1 MKLSGLRSKDL
12 WWFSV
17 PSIIASVFEPLAS
30 VVDTALV
37 GHLDKESL
45 AALALAVAVFNAITW
60 MFNFLV
66 HTSTQAIADHE
77 ASRNPDLLRSRVK
90 ISLTLATLVGLT
102 CSLFLWIPHDL
113 WFDISGGTPKL
124 RHLYDAYFSPRV
136 GFHVFTVLS
145 ITLLSILRGF
155 GRLKLVLALMIVSTV
170 SNIILS
176 WLFLYPMNMGLAG
189 AAYGT
194 IAAHVLTS
202 LLGFYFL
209 FQKEE
214 LRLGFFKS
222 KVMAGQWLKFGKSSF
237 DMFGRSFTLT
247 LCFFSSTRLASR
259 VGVDALGAH
268 QVLLQVW
275 LLASFFLD
283 GLAITGNILG
293 ARFYFADQVKRTAI
307 VFKELL
313 KLGLYVGLAFVLIY
327 GIFWNQVIHT
337 FVEDP
342 MILDQLKHLK
352 WPIVISQVFSAVAFV
367 FDGLIFGLNG
377 FSFLRKHMMIGA
389 SLTYVPFAL
398 ISIWQPDLMWI
409 WAGMITLNAYRGLSG
424 YYYVHQKV
432 FKKVGHEQ

>member
-1 MKLSGLRSKDL
+1 MKLKGLRSRDL

-17 PSIIASVFEPLAS
+17 PSIVASVFEPLAS

-37 GHLDKESL
+37 GHLDRESL

-77 ASRNPDLLRSRVK
+77 AGKNLELLRSRIK
-90 ISLTLATLVGLT
+90 ISLSLALLVGLS
-102 CSLFLWIPHDL
+102 CSLVLWLPQDL
-113 WFDISGGTPKL
+113 WFEISGGIPKL
-124 RHLYDAYFSPRV
+124 RVLFDEYFSPRV

-155 GRLKLVLALMIVSTV
+155 GRLKLVLWLMIASTV
-170 SNIILS
+170 FNILLS
-176 WLFLYPMNMGLAG
+176 WLFLYPMNLGLKG

-194 IAAHVLTS
+194 IAAHVATS
-202 LLGFYFL
+202 LLGLYFL
-209 FQKEE
+209 FQDEK
-214 LRLGFFKS
+214 LRQGFLKS
-222 KVMAGQWLKFGKSSF
+222 KVLKGQWLKFGKSSF
-237 DMFGRSFTLT
+237 DMFGRSFILT
-247 LCFFSSTRLASR
+247 LCFFSSTRFASR
-259 VGVDALGAH
+259 LGVDALGAH

-293 ARFYFADQVKRTAI
+293 ARFFFAGHFKRTSVA
-307 VFKELL
+307 FRELL
-313 KLGLYVGLAFVLIY
+313 KLGLFVGIAFFFFY
-327 GIFWNQVIHT
+327 GIFWHKVVQL
-337 FVEDP
+337 FVEDQTV
-342 MILDQLKHLK
+342 LEQLYLLK

-377 FSFLRKHMMIGA
+377 FSFLRKHMFIGA
-389 SLTYVPFAL
+389 LLTYIPLSLVSFL
-398 ISIWQPDLMWI
+398 YPDLIWI

-424 YYYVHQKV
+424 YYYVRKKV
-432 FKKVGHEQ
+432 FSKV

>member
-17 PSIIASVFEPLAS
+17 PSIVASVFEPLAS

-37 GHLDKESL
+37 GHLDRESL

-77 ASRNPDLLRSRVK
+77 ASKNLELMRSRIK
-90 ISLTLATLVGLT
+90 ISLSLAIIVGLS
-102 CSLFLWIPHDL
+102 CSLALWLPQDF
-113 WFDISGGTPKL
+113 WFNIVGGSTKL
-124 RHLYDAYFSPRV
+124 RGLFNDYFYPRV
-136 GFHVFTVLS
+136 GFHVFTVLA

-155 GRLKLVLALMIVSTV
+155 GRLKLVLALMIVSTL
-170 SNIILS
+170 SNILLS
-176 WLFLYPMNMGLAG
+176 WLFLYPMEMGLRG

-194 IAAHVLTS
+194 VAAHIMTTA
-202 LLGFYFL
+202 LGLFFL
-209 FQKEE
+209 FERKD
-214 LRLGFFKS
+214 LRQGFLRS
-222 KVMAGQWLKFGKSSF
+222 KVMAGQWIRFGKSSL

-247 LCFFSSTRLASR
+247 LCFFSSTRFASR
-259 VGVDALGAH
+259 LGVDALGAH
-268 QVLLQVW
+268 QILLQVW

-293 ARFYFADQVKRTAI
+293 ARFFFAGHIKRTSV

-313 KLGLYVGLAFVLIY
+313 KLGLYVGLAFFIIY
-327 GIFWNQVIHT
+327 GIFWNQVVGL
-337 FVEDP
+337 FVED
-342 MILDQLKHLK
+342 QLVLNQLYGLK

-389 SLTYVPFAL
+389 LTTYVPLAL
-398 ISIWQPDLMWI
+398 VSFWIPDLIWI
-409 WAGMITLNAYRGLSG
+409 WAGMIILNAYRGLSG
-424 YYYVHQKV
+424 YYYIHKKV
-432 FKKVGHEQ
+432 FNEVKS

>member
-77 ASRNPDLLRSRVK
+77 ASRNIDLMRSRIK
-90 ISLTLATLVGLT
+90 ISLTLAIIVGLS
-102 CSLFLWIPHDL
+102 CSLILWIPQDF
-113 WFDISGGTPKL
+113 WFEVTGGTPRL
-124 RHLYDAYFSPRV
+124 RNLFNEYFYPRV

-155 GRLKLVLALMIVSTV
+155 GRLKLVLGLMIVSTL
-170 SNIILS
+170 SNIFLS
-176 WLFLYPMNMGLAG
+176 WIFLYPMGMGLRG
-189 AAYGT
+189 AALGT
-194 IAAHVLTS
+194 VAAHIMTALAG
-202 LLGFYFL
+202 LFFL
-209 FQKEE
+209 FQRSD
-214 LRLGFFKS
+214 LRNGFLKS
-222 KVMAGQWLKFGKSSF
+222 KVVQGQWLRFGKSSF

-259 VGVDALGAH
+259 LGVDALGAH
-268 QVLLQVW
+268 QILLQVW

-293 ARFYFADQVKRTAI
+293 ARFYFAGYKKRTAI

-313 KLGLYVGLAFVLIY
+313 KLGLYVGLAFFVIY
-327 GIFWNQVIHT
+327 GLFWHQVVGL
-337 FVEDP
+337 FVEDQKV
-342 MILDQLKHLK
+342 LEQLYVLK

-377 FSFLRKHMMIGA
+377 FGFLRKHMMIGA
-389 SLTYVPFAL
+389 ALTYVPLAA
-398 ISIWQPDLMWI
+398 ISIWYPDLLWI
-409 WAGMITLNAYRGLSG
+409 WAGLVVLNLYRGISG
-424 YYYVHQKV
+424 YYYIKWGD
-432 FKKVGHEQ
+432 KACW

>member
-17 PSIIASVFEPLAS
+17 PSIVASVFEPLAS

-37 GHLDKESL
+37 GHLDRESL

-77 ASRNPDLLRSRVK
+77 AVKNIDLMRSRLK
-90 ISLTLATLVGLT
+90 ISLTLALIVGLT
-102 CSLFLWIPHDL
+102 CSLALWIPQDF
-113 WFDISGGTPKL
+113 WFDVVGGTPKL
-124 RHLYDAYFSPRV
+124 RSLFNDYFYPRV

-155 GRLKLVLALMIVSTV
+155 GRLKLVLGLMLVSTI

-176 WLFLYPMNMGLAG
+176 WFFLYPMEMGLRG
-189 AAYGT
+189 AALGT
-194 IAAHVLTS
+194 VAAHIMTSVLAFIFVFQRED
-202 LLGFYFL
+202 LRRGFL
-209 FQKEE
+209 
-214 LRLGFFKS
+214 KS
-222 KVMAGQWLKFGKSSF
+222 KIIAGQWIRFGKSSL

-247 LCFFSSTRLASR
+247 VCFFSSTRLASR
-259 VGVDALGAH
+259 LGVDALGAH

-293 ARFYFADQVKRTAI
+293 ARFFFAGHIKRTSV

-313 KLGLYVGLAFVLIY
+313 KLGLYVGLSFFVIY
-327 GIFWNQVIHT
+327 GIFWNQVVSL
-337 FVEDP
+337 FVED
-342 MILDQLKHLK
+342 QLVLNQLYGLK

-377 FSFLRKHMMIGA
+377 FSFLRKHMIIGA
-389 SLTYVPFAL
+389 LTTYGPLAL
-398 ISIWQPDLMWI
+398 ISLWSPDLMWI
-409 WAGMITLNAYRGLSG
+409 WAGLIVLNVYRGLSG
-424 YYYVHQKV
+424 YYFVKKTV
-432 FKKVGHEQ
+432 FFYSYN

>member
-1 MKLSGLRSKDL
+1 MKLAGLRSKDL

-37 GHLDKESL
+37 GHLNRESL
-45 AALALAVAVFNAITW
+45 ASLALATAVFNAITW

-77 ASRNPDLLRSRVK
+77 ATRNPDLMRSRVK
-90 ISLTLATLVGLT
+90 ISLSLATVVGLT
-102 CSLFLWIPHDL
+102 CSLFLWLPQNL
-113 WFDISGGTPKL
+113 WFDISGGTPEL
-124 RHLYDAYFSPRV
+124 RELFDAYFSPRV

-155 GRLKLVLALMIVSTV
+155 GRLKLVLGLMIVSTL

-176 WLFLYPMNMGLAG
+176 WLFLYPMGMGLEG

-194 IAAHVLTS
+194 IAAHVLTTI
-202 LLGFYFL
+202 LGFYFL

-214 LRLGFFKS
+214 LRSGFFKS
-222 KVMAGQWLKFGKSSF
+222 KVIAGQWLKFGKSSF

-247 LCFFSSTRLASR
+247 LCFFSSTRLASKL
-259 VGVDALGAH
+259 GVDALGAH

-293 ARFYFADQVKRTAI
+293 ARFFFADQVKRTAI
-307 VFKELL
+307 VFRELL
-313 KLGLYVGLAFVLIY
+313 KLGLYVGLAFLVLY
-327 GIFWNQVIHT
+327 GVFWNQVINL

-342 MILDQLKHLK
+342 LVIDQLASLK

-377 FSFLRKHMMIGA
+377 FSFLRKHMIIGA
-389 SLTYVPFAL
+389 LSTYVPLAL
-398 ISIWQPDLMWI
+398 ISLWRPDLMWI
-409 WAGMITLNAYRGLSG
+409 WAGMVTLNAYRGLSG

-432 FKKVGHEQ
+432 FKKVEK

>member
-1 MKLSGLRSKDL
+1 MKLSGLRSRDL

-37 GHLDKESL
+37 GHLDRDSL
-45 AALALAVAVFNAITW
+45 GALALAVAVFNAITW

-77 ASRNPDLLRSRVK
+77 VSKNLELLRSRIK
-90 ISLTLATLVGLT
+90 ISLVLAIIVGLT
-102 CSLFLWIPHDL
+102 CSGALWLPQDF
-113 WFDISGGTPKL
+113 WFDLVGGTPKL
-124 RHLYDAYFSPRV
+124 HSLFNDYFYPRV

-155 GRLKLVLALMIVSTV
+155 GRLKLVLGLMVASTL

-176 WLFLYPMNMGLAG
+176 AIFLFPMHMGLKG
-189 AAYGT
+189 AALGT
-194 IAAHVLTS
+194 VAAHVMTA

-209 FQKEE
+209 FEHKE
-214 LRLGFFKS
+214 LRHGFFKS
-222 KVMAGQWLKFGKSSF
+222 KIIAGQWLRFGKSSF

-247 LCFFSSTRLASR
+247 ACFFSSTRLAAR
-259 VGVDALGAH
+259 LGVDALGAH

-293 ARFYFADQVKRTAI
+293 ARFFFAGHIKRTSV

-313 KLGLYVGLAFVLIY
+313 KLGLYIGLAFSIIY
-327 GIFWNQVIHT
+327 AFFWNWVVGL
-337 FVEDP
+337 FVNGP
-342 MILDQLKHLK
+342 QILDQLYALK

-377 FSFLRKHMMIGA
+377 FSFLKKHMIIGA
-389 SLTYVPFAL
+389 LLTYVPLAL
-398 ISIWQPDLMWI
+398 VSIWFPHLIWI
-409 WAGMITLNAYRGLSG
+409 WAGLIVLNAYRGLSG
-424 YYYVHQKV
+424 YYFVRKKV
-432 FKKVGHEQ
+432 FAKGIA

>member
-1 MKLSGLRSKDL
+1 MKLLGLRSKDL
-12 WWFSV
+12 FWFSV

-37 GHLDKESL
+37 GHLDRDSL

-77 ASRNPDLLRSRVK
+77 AGKNLDLMRSRIK
-90 ISLTLATLVGLT
+90 ISLGLAIIVGIT
-102 CSLFLWIPHDL
+102 CSGAL
-113 WFDISGGTPKL
+113 WFPQNFWFDLVGGTPKL
-124 RHLYDAYFSPRV
+124 RAFFNDYFYPRV

-155 GRLKLVLALMIVSTV
+155 GRLKLVLGLMIVSTV

-176 WLFLYPMNMGLAG
+176 SVFLFGMHMGLKG
-189 AAYGT
+189 AALGT
-194 IAAHVLTS
+194 VAAHIMTS

-209 FQKEE
+209 FEREDIRQ
-214 LRLGFFKS
+214 GFFKS
-222 KVMAGQWLKFGKSSF
+222 KIVAGQWLRFGKSSL

-247 LCFFSSTRLASR
+247 ACFFSSTRLAAR
-259 VGVDALGAH
+259 LGVDALGAH

-293 ARFYFADQVKRTAI
+293 ARFFFAGHIKRTSV
-307 VFKELL
+307 VFTELL
-313 KLGLYVGLAFVLIY
+313 KLGLYVGLAFLVFY
-327 GIFWNQVIHT
+327 GLFWNWVVGL
-337 FVEDP
+337 FVDDP
-342 MILDQLKHLK
+342 HILAQLYHLK

-389 SLTYVPFAL
+389 LTTYVPLAAV
-398 ISIWQPDLMWI
+398 SIWFPHLMWI
-409 WAGMITLNAYRGLSG
+409 WAGLIVLNAYRGLSG
-424 YYYVHQKV
+424 YYFVRKNV
-432 FKKVGHEQ
+432 FSEARA